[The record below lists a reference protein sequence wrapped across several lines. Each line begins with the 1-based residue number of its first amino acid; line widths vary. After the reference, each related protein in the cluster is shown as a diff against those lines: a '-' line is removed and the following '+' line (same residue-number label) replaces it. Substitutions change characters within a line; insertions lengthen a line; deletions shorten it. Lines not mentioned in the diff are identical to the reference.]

1 MVSGKIKSEGTL
13 RVFHKGFFV
22 FLEGKRI
29 DFWKWKVY
37 TEKQIV
43 ASATVASATV
53 ADAIVADA
61 TVNRKEGGAA
71 E

>member
-13 RVFHKGFFV
+13 RVFHKRFFA

-43 ASATVASATV
+43 ASATIASAT
-53 ADAIVADA
+53 VADA